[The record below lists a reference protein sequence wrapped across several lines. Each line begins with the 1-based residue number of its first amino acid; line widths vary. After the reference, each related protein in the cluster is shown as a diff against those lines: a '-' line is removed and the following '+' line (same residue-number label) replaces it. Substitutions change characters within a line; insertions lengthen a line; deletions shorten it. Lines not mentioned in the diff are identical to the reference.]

1 MQGMPIPEEVQKNID
16 ALRKLQL
23 EQQAPDYT
31 TVQGQIDAL
40 KQMGEQWRE
49 EHKELKKK
57 GKEEVEVVHRVPARS
72 ITYMLQKVIRF
83 SVLGSTHQE
92 LEKAPLVYYNADEG
106 IYIKDD
112 RDIIKFILAIDDHT
126 NKRARKEVLEWLRY
140 EARARQVE
148 ARPYL
153 VAVGNGYVD
162 TRNGELHPFS
172 PDKVFTSKV
181 ATNYVQD
188 ATEPEFNGWTFS
200 GWIKE
205 LASGDHDK
213 ETLIWQ
219 LIASV
224 VQSRRAG
231 SVMFCLVDN
240 GQGRTGKSTFEQ
252 LIANLVGE
260 GNFTAL
266 KLNQFDDD
274 FLVAQ
279 AYGAGVI
286 IGDDNNPRG
295 YIDDGSN
302 LKSIVTNETIMINPK
317 GLSPFAAKFYTTVI
331 QSMNGVPRF
340 RDVSGGM
347 FRRFRMI
354 NFPKQYPATAANAK
368 IKDEYIKE
376 QRLLE
381 WILKTALTI
390 NIDTIVDTS
399 ESRHIVHETKLDNDP
414 VAYFVENYLPE
425 LKSSRIPVKFLFNY
439 FMAAMDAENNHQRM
453 KQNTFTR
460 TIKPI
465 LEASG
470 WTYSRKNL
478 APLDYFNPDDLKL
491 VKGQDKGNGTAYGY
505 LVEVDTHKKQPLFEN
520 TDN

>member
-1 MQGMPIPEEVQKNID
+1 MNGKQVPQDIQEAINED
-16 ALRKLQL
+16 RKQRQAHRADLNTVKGQL
-23 EQQAPDYT
+23 D
-31 TVQGQIDAL
+31 VL
-40 KQMGEQWRE
+40 KRMGEDWRE
-49 EHKELKKK
+49 EHKETKRHRDGTETEVIPHIPPLTVADMI
-57 GKEEVEVVHRVPARS
+57 GKVAQFAVLGETEQELNRAPLVMFNVENGTYSISTRKIDKFIHTAERS
-72 ITYMLQKVIRF
+72 ITPNTAR
-83 SVLGSTHQE
+83 
-92 LEKAPLVYYNADEG
+92 N
-106 IYIKDD
+106 IYW
-112 RDIIKFILAIDDHT
+112 
-126 NKRARKEVLEWLRY
+126 WLRTG
-140 EARARQVE
+140 AKDRQPE
-148 ARPYL
+148 TSPHL

-162 TRNGELHPFS
+162 TRTGKLHPFS

-181 ATNYVQD
+181 ATDYDPD
-188 ATEPEFNGWTFS
+188 ATEPEFNGWRFS
-200 GWIKE
+200 EWINE
-205 LASGDHDK
+205 LAGGDETK
-213 ETLIWQ
+213 TTLIWQ
-219 LIASV
+219 VIASV
-224 VQSRRAG
+224 VQPRRAG
-231 SVMFCLVDN
+231 SVIFCLVDN

-252 LIANLVGE
+252 AIANLVGKD
-260 GNFTAL
+260 NFTAL
-266 KLNQFDDD
+266 KLVEFDDD
-274 FLVAQ
+274 FKLAQ

-295 YIDDGSN
+295 FIDDGSN

-317 GLSPFAAKFYTTVI
+317 GLTPFAAKFYTTVI

-354 NFPKQYPATAANAK
+354 NFPKQYAATPENAK
-368 IKDEYIKE
+368 IKAEYIRDP
-376 QRLLE
+376 RLLK

-390 NIDTIVDTS
+390 NIDTIVDTA
-399 ESRHIVHETKLDNDP
+399 ESREIVHDTKLDNDP

-425 LKSSRIPVKFLFNY
+425 LESTRLPVKFLFNY

-470 WTYSRKNL
+470 WTYSRNNL

-505 LVEVDTHKKQPLFEN
+505 LAEVDTHKKQPLFEN